1 MGSWAEGEDIVFGL
15 PIGRVTRALLGW
27 GRLGVIGCGV

>member
-15 PIGRVTRALLGW
+15 PIRGVTRAVLGW
-27 GRLGVIGCGV
+27 GRLGVISWGV